1 MDPMIPPGTIVLINT
16 QRRAIAHRRD
26 WTNEFNR
33 PIYFLLTRE
42 GYLCC
47 WCVLDKN
54 GEWLMSDPHPLSY
67 VAAERWKYMKEVD
80 VIGRVS
86 VILFRVEEP
95 KRSP

>member
-1 MDPMIPPGTIVLINT
+1 
-16 QRRAIAHRRD
+16 
-26 WTNEFNR
+26 
-33 PIYFLLTRE
+33 
-42 GYLCC
+42 
-47 WCVLDKN
+47 VLDKN